1 VFAWLGS
8 VVVDVGEV
16 NCNFKQGPSIERA
29 ALIVSI
35 VYASILFATAA
46 FQHYLFGTQVWDIGL
61 FEQFSWLI
69 GEGRLTAISS
79 LRQVA
84 PLEDHFSLLLLPLGA
99 VYKLF
104 PSTFTL
110 IGLQSIALG
119 SLPAVAAYVAVQRQV
134 KARLIWALIC
144 AIVLCPYSFLV
155 NRGDFHPDVLTI
167 PFMIVAIF
175 EATRSGRW
183 RYYFCLFITL
193 FAKNAQALFGL
204 GLGLYAIA
212 KGRYSRGLITIVIS
226 IFWWFLATHLSAAG
240 GDHVAIRLG
249 YLGDTKLEMIATLLV
264 RPWIVFSVASPS
276 DIFLY
281 TLGLSLPFVALLRK
295 PVMACLLGA
304 APVYLVNI
312 ISDSGIQRELNH
324 HYSIPI
330 LAFLIAGC
338 LDSMPL
344 ISVKA
349 GQIQKNVFNVTLVL
363 SLVAFL
369 GYSRLM
375 YFKSRYLPRLPEAIA
390 FQSVVSGIGAQ
401 ESVLASSNY
410 VVHLAGRE
418 RISQIEKNDYQ
429 EKWPFDVI
437 IFPSEKALINVRGRL
452 REVGKTKVGR
462 KMNKVLTR
470 AKATGMSCDQV
481 NDYIRLCR
489 KEAG

>member
-1 VFAWLGS
+1 M
-8 VVVDVGEV
+8 
-16 NCNFKQGPSIERA
+16 NFNLKQGPSIERA
-29 ALIVSI
+29 ALLVSV

-46 FQHYLFGTQVWDIGL
+46 VQHYLFGTQVWDIGL

-69 GEGRLTAISS
+69 GEGRITEISS

-99 VYKLF
+99 VYKVF
-104 PSTFTL
+104 PSTFSL

-119 SLPAVAAYVAVQRQV
+119 SLPAVVAHLAVKRQINT
-134 KARLIWALIC
+134 RLVWALIC

-175 EATRSGRW
+175 EATQSRRW
-183 RYYFCLFITL
+183 RYYFCLIITL
-193 FAKNAQALFGL
+193 FAKNAQALFGF
-204 GLGLYAIA
+204 GLGLYAITR
-212 KGRYSRGLITIVIS
+212 GRYTRGLIAIAVS
-226 IFWWFLATHLSAAG
+226 IFWWFLATHLSSAG

-249 YLGDTKLEMIATLLV
+249 YLGDTKLEMLSTLLV
-264 RPWIVFSVASPS
+264 RPWIVFSVVTPS
-276 DIFLY
+276 EIFLY
-281 TLGLSLPFVALLRK
+281 TLGLSLPFLALLRQ
-295 PVMACLLGA
+295 PALACLLGA
-304 APVYLVNI
+304 APVYFVNI

-338 LDSMPL
+338 IDSMPS
-344 ISVKA
+344 ISAKVSR
-349 GQIQKNVFNVTLVL
+349 IQKNVFNATLIL

-369 GYSRLM
+369 GYSRMM
-375 YFKSRYLPRLPEAIA
+375 YFKSRYLPRLPEAVA
-390 FQSVVSGIGAQ
+390 FQSVASGIGPR

-418 RISQIEKNDYQ
+418 RISQIEKDDYQ
-429 EKWPFDVI
+429 QRWPFDVI
-437 IFPSEKALINVRGRL
+437 LFPGEKALINVRGRL
-452 REVGKTKVGR
+452 REVGKTKIGR
-462 KMNKVLTR
+462 KMNQALNR
-470 AKATGMSCDQV
+470 AKAAGMSCDQV

-489 KEAG
+489 KDAD

>member
-1 VFAWLGS
+1 MNSNL
-8 VVVDVGEV
+8 
-16 NCNFKQGPSIERA
+16 KQGLPLERA

-35 VYASILFATAA
+35 VYASILFSLAA

-69 GEGRLTAISS
+69 GEGKLTAISS

-99 VYKLF
+99 IYKVF
-104 PSTFTL
+104 PSTFSL

-119 SLPAVAAYVAVQRQV
+119 SLPAVAAYVGVRRQI
-134 KARLIWALIC
+134 KARLVWALIC

-175 EATRSGRW
+175 EATQGRRW
-183 RYYFCLFITL
+183 RYYFCLLITL
-193 FAKNAQALFGL
+193 FAKNAQALFGF

-212 KGRYSRGLITIVIS
+212 RGRYIRGLITIVIS
-226 IFWWFLATHLSAAG
+226 IFWWFLATHLSTAG

-249 YLGDTKLEMIATLLV
+249 YLGDTKLEMLATLLV
-264 RPWIVFSVASPS
+264 RPWIIFSVASPS
-276 DIFLY
+276 EIFLY
-281 TLGLSLPFVALLRK
+281 TLGLSLPFLALLRK
-295 PVMACLLGA
+295 PALACLLGA

-312 ISDSGIQRELNH
+312 VSDSGIQRELNH

-338 LDSMPL
+338 LDSMPS

-349 GQIQKNVFNVTLVL
+349 RQIQKNIFNITLVL

-375 YFKSRYLPRLPEAIA
+375 YFKTRYLPRLPEAVA
-390 FQSVVSGIGAQ
+390 FQSVISGIGSQ

-418 RISQIEKNDYQ
+418 QISQIEKDDYQ

-437 IFPSEKALINVRGRL
+437 IFPSEEALINVRGRL
-452 REVGKTKVGR
+452 REVGKTKIGR
-462 KMNKVLTR
+462 KMNQVLKS
-470 AKATGMSCDQV
+470 AKAAGMNCNQV

-489 KEAG
+489 RNGS

>member
-1 VFAWLGS
+1 MNSNL
-8 VVVDVGEV
+8 
-16 NCNFKQGPSIERA
+16 KQGLPLERA

-35 VYASILFATAA
+35 VYASILFSLAA

-69 GEGRLTAISS
+69 GEGKLTAISS

-99 VYKLF
+99 IYKVF
-104 PSTFTL
+104 PSTFSL

-119 SLPAVAAYVAVQRQV
+119 SLPAVAAYVGVRRQI
-134 KARLIWALIC
+134 KARLVWALIC

-175 EATRSGRW
+175 EATQKRRW
-183 RYYFCLFITL
+183 RYYFCLLITL
-193 FAKNAQALFGL
+193 FAKNAQALFGF

-212 KGRYSRGLITIVIS
+212 RGRYIRGLITIVIS
-226 IFWWFLATHLSAAG
+226 IFWWFLATHLSTAG

-249 YLGDTKLEMIATLLV
+249 YLGDTKLEMLATLLV
-264 RPWIVFSVASPS
+264 RPWIIFSVASPS
-276 DIFLY
+276 EIFLY
-281 TLGLSLPFVALLRK
+281 TLGLSLPFLALLRK
-295 PVMACLLGA
+295 PALACLLGA

-338 LDSMPL
+338 LDSMPS

-349 GQIQKNVFNVTLVL
+349 RQIQKNIFNITLVL

-375 YFKSRYLPRLPEAIA
+375 YFKTRYLPRLPEAVA
-390 FQSVVSGIGAQ
+390 FQSVISGIGSQ

-418 RISQIEKNDYQ
+418 QISQIEKDDYQ

-437 IFPSEKALINVRGRL
+437 IFPSEEALINVRGRL
-452 REVGKTKVGR
+452 REVGKTKIGR
-462 KMNKVLTR
+462 KMNQVLKS
-470 AKATGMSCDQV
+470 AKAAGMNCNQV

-489 KEAG
+489 RNGS

>member
-1 VFAWLGS
+1 MSFNL
-8 VVVDVGEV
+8 
-16 NCNFKQGPSIERA
+16 KQRPSIERS
-29 ALIVSI
+29 ALFVST

-46 FQHYLFGTQVWDIGL
+46 IQHYLFGTQVWDIGL

-69 GEGRLTAISS
+69 GEGRIAEISS

-84 PLEDHFSLLLLPLGA
+84 PLEDHFSLLLLPLGGIYR
-99 VYKLF
+99 VF

-119 SLPAVAAYVAVQRQV
+119 SLPAVVACLAVKRQI
-134 KARLIWALIC
+134 KARLIWTLIC

-175 EATRSGRW
+175 EATQPRRW
-183 RYYFCLFITL
+183 HYYFCFIITL
-193 FAKNAQALFGL
+193 FAKNAQALFGF

-212 KGRYSRGLITIVIS
+212 RGRYARGLITIVIS
-226 IFWWFLATHLSAAG
+226 TFWWFLATHLSSAG

-249 YLGDTKLEMIATLLV
+249 YLGDTKLEMISTLMA

-276 DIFLY
+276 SIFLY
-281 TLGLSLPFVALLRK
+281 TLGLSLPFLALLRK
-295 PVMACLLGA
+295 PALACLLGA
-304 APVYLVNI
+304 VPVYFVNI

-344 ISVKA
+344 ISVKVS
-349 GQIQKNVFNVTLVL
+349 QIQKNVFNATLIL

-369 GYSRLM
+369 GYSRMM
-375 YFKSRYLPRLPEAIA
+375 YFKSRYLPRLPEAVA
-390 FQSVVSGIGAQ
+390 FQSVASGIGPQ

-418 RISQIEKNDYQ
+418 RISQIEKDDYQ
-429 EKWPFDVI
+429 KKWPFDVTL
-437 IFPSEKALINVRGRL
+437 FPSEKALINVRGRL
-452 REVGKTKVGR
+452 REFGKTKIGR
-462 KMNKVLTR
+462 KMNQALVR
-470 AKATGMSCDQV
+470 AKAAGMSCDQA

-489 KEAG
+489 KDAD

>member
-1 VFAWLGS
+1 
-8 VVVDVGEV
+8 
-16 NCNFKQGPSIERA
+16 
-29 ALIVSI
+29 
-35 VYASILFATAA
+35 
-46 FQHYLFGTQVWDIGL
+46 
-61 FEQFSWLI
+61 
-69 GEGRLTAISS
+69 
-79 LRQVA
+79 
-84 PLEDHFSLLLLPLGA
+84 LEDHFSLLLLPLGA
-99 VYKLF
+99 IYKVF
-104 PSTFTL
+104 PSTFSL

-119 SLPAVAAYVAVQRQV
+119 SLPSVVAYVGVRRQI

-167 PFMIVAIF
+167 PFMMIAIF
-175 EATRSGRW
+175 EATQSRRW
-183 RYYFCLFITL
+183 RYYFCLLIVL

-212 KGRYSRGLITIVIS
+212 RGRHIRGFITIAVS
-226 IFWWFLATHLSAAG
+226 IFWWFLATNLSSAG

-249 YLGDTKLEMIATLLV
+249 YLGETKLEMLATLLV

-281 TLGLSLPFVALLRK
+281 TLGLSLPFLALLRK
-295 PVMACLLGA
+295 PALACLLGA
-304 APVYLVNI
+304 APAYFVNV

-344 ISVKA
+344 ISVKVR
-349 GQIQKNVFNVTLVL
+349 QIQKNVFNATLVL

-369 GYSRLM
+369 GYSRMM
-375 YFKSRYLPRLPEAIA
+375 YFQSRYLPRLPEALA
-390 FQSVVSGIGAQ
+390 FQSVAPGIRSE

-418 RISQIEKNDYQ
+418 HISQIEKDDYQ
-429 EKWPFDVI
+429 QKWPFDVI
-437 IFPSEKALINVRGRL
+437 LFPSETALINVRGRL

-462 KMNKVLTR
+462 RMNQALER
-470 AKATGMSCDQV
+470 ANATGMNCNQV

-489 KEAG
+489 KGANQ

>member
-1 VFAWLGS
+1 MNSNL
-8 VVVDVGEV
+8 
-16 NCNFKQGPSIERA
+16 KQGLPLERA

-35 VYASILFATAA
+35 FYASILFATAA

-69 GEGRLTAISS
+69 GEGKLTAISS

-99 VYKLF
+99 IYKVF
-104 PSTFTL
+104 PSTFSL

-119 SLPAVAAYVAVQRQV
+119 SLPAVAAYVGVRRQI
-134 KARLIWALIC
+134 KARLVWALIC

-175 EATRSGRW
+175 EATQGRRW
-183 RYYFCLFITL
+183 RYYFCLLITL
-193 FAKNAQALFGL
+193 FAKNAQALFGF

-212 KGRYSRGLITIVIS
+212 RGRYIRGLITIVIS
-226 IFWWFLATHLSAAG
+226 VFWWFLATHLSTAG

-249 YLGDTKLEMIATLLV
+249 YLGDTKLEMLATLLV
-264 RPWIVFSVASPS
+264 RPWIIFSVASPS
-276 DIFLY
+276 EIFLY
-281 TLGLSLPFVALLRK
+281 TLGLSLPFLALLRK
-295 PVMACLLGA
+295 PALACLLGA

-312 ISDSGIQRELNH
+312 VSDSGIQRELNH

-338 LDSMPL
+338 LDSMPS

-349 GQIQKNVFNVTLVL
+349 RQIQKNILNITLVL

-375 YFKSRYLPRLPEAIA
+375 YFKTRYLPRLPEAVA
-390 FQSVVSGIGAQ
+390 FQSVISGISSQ

-418 RISQIEKNDYQ
+418 RISQIEKDDYQ

-437 IFPSEKALINVRGRL
+437 IFPSEEALIDVRGRL

-462 KMNKVLTR
+462 KMNQVLKS
-470 AKATGMSCDQV
+470 AKAAGMNCNQV

-489 KEAG
+489 RNGS

>member
-1 VFAWLGS
+1 MDFS
-8 VVVDVGEV
+8 
-16 NCNFKQGPSIERA
+16 FKQGSSIEHA
-29 ALIVSI
+29 AFVVSI
-35 VYASILFATAA
+35 IYAIILFTTAA
-46 FQHYLFGTQVWDIGL
+46 VQHYLFGTQVWDIGL

-69 GEGRLTAISS
+69 GEGKIAAISS

-84 PLEDHFSLLLLPLGA
+84 PLQDHFSLLLLPLGA
-99 VYKLF
+99 IYKVF

-119 SLPAVAAYVAVQRQV
+119 ALPAVAASLAVKRRID
-134 KARLIWALIC
+134 ARLIWALIC

-167 PFMIVAIF
+167 PFMIVAIY
-175 EATRSGRW
+175 EATQDRRW
-183 RYYFCLFITL
+183 RYYLCLLVTL

-212 KGRYSRGLITIVIS
+212 RGRYLRGLNTIVIS
-226 IFWWFLATHLSAAG
+226 VFWWFLATHLSAAG

-249 YLGDTKLEMIATLLV
+249 YLGDTKLEMLMTLLV

-276 DIFLY
+276 EIFLY
-281 TLGLSLPFVALLRK
+281 TLGLSLPFLALLRR
-295 PVMACLLGA
+295 PALACLLGA
-304 APVYLVNI
+304 APVYFVNI

-338 LDSMPL
+338 IDSMPL

-349 GQIQKNVFNVTLVL
+349 RQIRKNIFNATLVL

-369 GYSRLM
+369 GYSRMM
-375 YFKSRYLPRLPEAIA
+375 YFKSRYLPRWSEAVA
-390 FQSVVSGIGAQ
+390 FQSVVSGIGSK

-418 RISQIEKNDYQ
+418 KISQIEKEDYQ

-437 IFPSEKALINVRGRL
+437 VFPSEKALINVRGRL
-452 REVGKTKVGR
+452 REVGKTKIGR
-462 KMNKVLTR
+462 TMNQVLKR
-470 AKATGMSCDQV
+470 AKSSGMSCNQV

-489 KEAG
+489 KDAS

>member
-1 VFAWLGS
+1 MNSNL
-8 VVVDVGEV
+8 
-16 NCNFKQGPSIERA
+16 KQGLPLERA

-35 VYASILFATAA
+35 FYASILFSLAA

-69 GEGRLTAISS
+69 GEGKLTAISS

-99 VYKLF
+99 IYKVF
-104 PSTFTL
+104 PSTFSL

-119 SLPAVAAYVAVQRQV
+119 SLPAVAAYVGVRRQI
-134 KARLIWALIC
+134 KARLVWALIC

-175 EATRSGRW
+175 EATQGRRW
-183 RYYFCLFITL
+183 RYYFCLLITL
-193 FAKNAQALFGL
+193 FAKNAQALFGF

-212 KGRYSRGLITIVIS
+212 RGRYIRGLITIVIS
-226 IFWWFLATHLSAAG
+226 VFWWFLATHLSTAG

-249 YLGDTKLEMIATLLV
+249 YLGDTKLEMLATLLV

-276 DIFLY
+276 EIFLY
-281 TLGLSLPFVALLRK
+281 TLGLSLPFLALLRK
-295 PVMACLLGA
+295 PALACLLGA
-304 APVYLVNI
+304 APVCLVNI
-312 ISDSGIQRELNH
+312 VSDSGIQRELNH

-338 LDSMPL
+338 LDSMPS

-349 GQIQKNVFNVTLVL
+349 RQIQKNIFNITLVL

-375 YFKSRYLPRLPEAIA
+375 YFKTRYLPRLPEAVA
-390 FQSVVSGIGAQ
+390 FQSVISGIGSQ

-418 RISQIEKNDYQ
+418 RISQIEKDDYQ

-437 IFPSEKALINVRGRL
+437 IFPSEEALINVRGRL
-452 REVGKTKVGR
+452 REVGKTKIGR
-462 KMNKVLTR
+462 KMNQVLKS
-470 AKATGMSCDQV
+470 AKAAGMNCNQV

-489 KEAG
+489 RNGS

>member
-1 VFAWLGS
+1 MNSNL
-8 VVVDVGEV
+8 
-16 NCNFKQGPSIERA
+16 KQGLPLERA

-35 VYASILFATAA
+35 VYASILFSTAA

-69 GEGRLTAISS
+69 GEGKLTAISS

-99 VYKLF
+99 IYKVF
-104 PSTFTL
+104 PSTFSL

-119 SLPAVAAYVAVQRQV
+119 SLPAVAAYVGVRRQI
-134 KARLIWALIC
+134 KARLVWALIC

-175 EATRSGRW
+175 EATQGRRW
-183 RYYFCLFITL
+183 RYYFCLLITL
-193 FAKNAQALFGL
+193 FAKNAQALFGF

-212 KGRYSRGLITIVIS
+212 RGRYIRGLITIVIS
-226 IFWWFLATHLSAAG
+226 VFWWFLATHLSTAG

-249 YLGDTKLEMIATLLV
+249 YLGDTKLEMLATLLV
-264 RPWIVFSVASPS
+264 RPWIIFSVASPS
-276 DIFLY
+276 EIFLY
-281 TLGLSLPFVALLRK
+281 TLGLSLPFLALLRK
-295 PVMACLLGA
+295 PALACLLGA

-312 ISDSGIQRELNH
+312 VSDSGIQRELNH

-338 LDSMPL
+338 LDSMPS

-349 GQIQKNVFNVTLVL
+349 RQIQKNIFNITLVL

-375 YFKSRYLPRLPEAIA
+375 YFKTRYLPRLPEAVA
-390 FQSVVSGIGAQ
+390 FQSVISGIGSQ

-418 RISQIEKNDYQ
+418 QISQIEKDDYQ

-437 IFPSEKALINVRGRL
+437 IFPSEEAFINVRGRL

-462 KMNKVLTR
+462 KMNQVLKS
-470 AKATGMSCDQV
+470 AKAAGMNCNQV

-489 KEAG
+489 KNGS

>member
-1 VFAWLGS
+1 M
-8 VVVDVGEV
+8 
-16 NCNFKQGPSIERA
+16 NCNIKQGLQIESA

-35 VYASILFATAA
+35 AYASILFSTAA

-69 GEGRLTAISS
+69 GEGKLTAISS

-99 VYKLF
+99 IYKVF
-104 PSTFTL
+104 PSTFSL

-119 SLPAVAAYVAVQRQV
+119 SLPSVVAYVGVRRQI

-167 PFMIVAIF
+167 PFMMIAIF
-175 EATRSGRW
+175 EATQSRRW
-183 RYYFCLFITL
+183 RYYFCLLIVL

-212 KGRYSRGLITIVIS
+212 RGRHIRGFITIAVS
-226 IFWWFLATHLSAAG
+226 IFWWFLATNLSSAG

-249 YLGDTKLEMIATLLV
+249 YLGETKLEMLATLLV

-281 TLGLSLPFVALLRK
+281 TLGLSLPFLALLRK
-295 PVMACLLGA
+295 PALACLLGA
-304 APVYLVNI
+304 APAYFVNV

-344 ISVKA
+344 ISVKVR
-349 GQIQKNVFNVTLVL
+349 QIQKNVFNATLVL

-369 GYSRLM
+369 GYSRMM
-375 YFKSRYLPRLPEAIA
+375 YFQSRYLPRLPEALA
-390 FQSVVSGIGAQ
+390 FQSVAPGIRSE

-418 RISQIEKNDYQ
+418 HISQIEKDDYQ
-429 EKWPFDVI
+429 QKWPFDVI
-437 IFPSEKALINVRGRL
+437 LFPSETALINVRGRL

-462 KMNKVLTR
+462 RMNQALER
-470 AKATGMSCDQV
+470 ANATGMNCNQV

-489 KEAG
+489 KGANQ

>member
-1 VFAWLGS
+1 M
-8 VVVDVGEV
+8 
-16 NCNFKQGPSIERA
+16 NFNLKQGPSIERA
-29 ALIVSI
+29 ALFVSI
-35 VYASILFATAA
+35 AYASILFITAA
-46 FQHYLFGTQVWDIGL
+46 VQHYLFGTQVWDIGL

-69 GEGRLTAISS
+69 GEGKIAEISS

-99 VYKLF
+99 IYKVF
-104 PSTFTL
+104 PSTFSL

-119 SLPAVAAYVAVQRQV
+119 SLPAVVAYLAVKRQI

-144 AIVLCPYSFLV
+144 SIVLCPYSFLV

-175 EATRSGRW
+175 EATQRRRW
-183 RYYFCLFITL
+183 RYYFCLLITL
-193 FAKNAQALFGL
+193 FAKNAQALFGF

-212 KGRYSRGLITIVIS
+212 RGRYVRGLMTIVVS
-226 IFWWFLATHLSAAG
+226 IFWWFLATYLSSAG

-249 YLGDTKLEMIATLLV
+249 YLGETKLEMLATLLI
-264 RPWIVFSVASPS
+264 RPWIVFSVATPS
-276 DIFLY
+276 EILLY
-281 TLGLSLPFVALLRK
+281 TLGLSLPFLALLRQ
-295 PVMACLLGA
+295 PALACLLGA
-304 APVYLVNI
+304 GPVYFVNI

-344 ISVKA
+344 ISVKVS
-349 GQIQKNVFNVTLVL
+349 QIQKNIFNATLVL

-369 GYSRLM
+369 GYSRTM
-375 YFKSRYLPRLPEAIA
+375 YFKSRYLPRLPEAVA
-390 FQSVVSGIGAQ
+390 FQSVVSSIAPQ

-418 RISQIEKNDYQ
+418 RISQIEKDDYK

-437 IFPSEKALINVRGRL
+437 LFPSEKALINVRGRL

-462 KMNKVLTR
+462 RMNQAVKR
-470 AKATGMSCDQV
+470 AKDAGMNCNQV

-489 KEAG
+489 TSAD

>member
-1 VFAWLGS
+1 MNF
-8 VVVDVGEV
+8 
-16 NCNFKQGPSIERA
+16 NFKQGPCTERT
-29 ALIVSI
+29 ALFVSVI
-35 VYASILFATAA
+35 YASILFATASI
-46 FQHYLFGTQVWDIGL
+46 QHYLFGTQVWDIGL

-69 GEGRLTAISS
+69 SEGRIAEISS

-84 PLEDHFSLLLLPLGA
+84 PLEDHFSLLLLPIGA
-99 VYKLF
+99 FYKVL
-104 PSTFTL
+104 PSTYSL
-110 IGLQSIALG
+110 IGLQSVALG
-119 SLPAVAAYVAVQRQV
+119 SLPFTVAVLAVKRQI
-134 KARLIWALIC
+134 KNQLIWALIC

-175 EATRSGRW
+175 EATQERRW
-183 RYYFCLFITL
+183 RYYFCLFIAL
-193 FAKNAQALFGL
+193 FAKNAQALFGF
-204 GLGLYAIA
+204 GLGLYAMA
-212 KGRYSRGLITIVIS
+212 RGRYGRGLISIAIS
-226 IFWWFLATHLSAAG
+226 ILWWFLATHLSSAG

-249 YLGDTKLEMIATLLV
+249 YLGDTKLEMLATLLS
-264 RPWIVFSVASPS
+264 RPWIVLSVAAPS
-276 DIFLY
+276 VIFLY
-281 TLGLSLPFVALLRK
+281 TLGLSLPFLALLRR
-295 PVMACLLGA
+295 PALACALGA

-344 ISVKA
+344 ISV
-349 GQIQKNVFNVTLVL
+349 QSRRIQKNVFHLTLVL

-375 YFKSRYLPRLPEAIA
+375 YFQSRYLPRWPEAVA

-418 RISQIEKNDYQ
+418 RISQIEKEDYLR
-429 EKWPFDVI
+429 KWPFDVI
-437 IFPSEKALINVRGRL
+437 LFPSENALINVRGRL

-462 KMNKVLTR
+462 KMNQIVKR
-470 AKATGMSCDQV
+470 AESEGMNCEQP
-481 NDYIRLCR
+481 NRYIRLCR
-489 KEAG
+489 TKE

>member
-1 VFAWLGS
+1 M
-8 VVVDVGEV
+8 
-16 NCNFKQGPSIERA
+16 NYNFERRSSIERL

-46 FQHYLFGTQVWDIGL
+46 FQHFLFGTQVWDIGL

-69 GEGRLTAISS
+69 GEGRFTAISS

-99 VYKLF
+99 IYKIF
-104 PSTFTL
+104 PSTFSL

-119 SLPAVAAYVAVQRQV
+119 SLPLVAAYLAVKRQIEP
-134 KARLIWALIC
+134 RLVWALIC

-167 PFMIVAIF
+167 PFMIIAIS
-175 EATRSGRW
+175 EATQRRRW
-183 RYYFCLFITL
+183 RYYFCLIITL

-212 KGRYSRGLITIVIS
+212 KGKYSRGLITIAIS

-249 YLGDTKLEMIATLLV
+249 YLGDTKLEMFATLLV

-276 DIFLY
+276 VIFLY
-281 TLGLSLPFVALLRK
+281 TLGLSLPFLALLRK
-295 PVMACLLGA
+295 PALACLLGA
-304 APVYLVNI
+304 APVYIVNI

-338 LDSMPL
+338 LDSMPF
-344 ISVKA
+344 ISVK
-349 GQIQKNVFNVTLVL
+349 GSRIQKNVFNITLVL
-363 SLVAFL
+363 SLAAFL
-369 GYSRLM
+369 GYSRIM
-375 YFKSRYLPRLPEAIA
+375 YFQSRYLPRLSEAVA
-390 FQSVVSGIGAQ
+390 FQSVVSGIGPQ
-401 ESVLASSNY
+401 ESILASSNY

-418 RISQIEKNDYQ
+418 HISQIEKEDYQ
-429 EKWPFDVI
+429 QRWPFDVI
-437 IFPSEKALINVRGRL
+437 IFPSENALINVRGRL
-452 REVGKTKVGR
+452 QAVGKTKIGR
-462 KMNKVLTR
+462 KMRQILEV
-470 AKATGMSCDQV
+470 AEASGMSCGQP
-481 NDYIRLCR
+481 NRYIRLCR
-489 KEAG
+489 MKE

>member
-1 VFAWLGS
+1 MNSNL
-8 VVVDVGEV
+8 
-16 NCNFKQGPSIERA
+16 KQGLPLERA

-69 GEGRLTAISS
+69 GEGKLTAISS

-99 VYKLF
+99 IYKVF
-104 PSTFTL
+104 PSTFSL

-119 SLPAVAAYVAVQRQV
+119 SLPAVAAYVGVRRQI
-134 KARLIWALIC
+134 KARLVWALIC

-175 EATRSGRW
+175 EATQGRRW
-183 RYYFCLFITL
+183 RYYFCLLITL
-193 FAKNAQALFGL
+193 FAKNAQALFGF

-212 KGRYSRGLITIVIS
+212 RGRYIRGLITIVMS

-249 YLGDTKLEMIATLLV
+249 YLGDTKLEMLATLLV
-264 RPWIVFSVASPS
+264 RPWIIFSVASPS
-276 DIFLY
+276 EIFLY
-281 TLGLSLPFVALLRK
+281 TLGLSLPFLALLRK
-295 PVMACLLGA
+295 PALACLLGA

-312 ISDSGIQRELNH
+312 VSDSGIQRELNH

-338 LDSMPL
+338 LDSMPS

-349 GQIQKNVFNVTLVL
+349 RQIQKNIFNITLVL

-375 YFKSRYLPRLPEAIA
+375 YFKTRYLPRLPEAVA
-390 FQSVVSGIGAQ
+390 FQSVISGIGSQ

-418 RISQIEKNDYQ
+418 QISQIEKDDYQ

-437 IFPSEKALINVRGRL
+437 IFPSEEALINVRGRL

-462 KMNKVLTR
+462 KMNQVLKS
-470 AKATGMSCDQV
+470 AKAAGMNCNQV
-481 NDYIRLCR
+481 NGYIRLCR
-489 KEAG
+489 RNGS

>member
-1 VFAWLGS
+1 MNSNL
-8 VVVDVGEV
+8 
-16 NCNFKQGPSIERA
+16 KQGLPLERA

-35 VYASILFATAA
+35 VYASILFSTAA

-69 GEGRLTAISS
+69 GEGKLTAISS

-99 VYKLF
+99 IYKVF
-104 PSTFTL
+104 PSTFSL

-119 SLPAVAAYVAVQRQV
+119 SLPAVAAYVGVRRQI
-134 KARLIWALIC
+134 KARLVWALIC

-175 EATRSGRW
+175 EATQGRRW
-183 RYYFCLFITL
+183 RYYFCLLITL
-193 FAKNAQALFGL
+193 FAKNAQALFGF

-212 KGRYSRGLITIVIS
+212 RGRYIRGLITIVIS
-226 IFWWFLATHLSAAG
+226 VFWWFLATHLSTAG

-249 YLGDTKLEMIATLLV
+249 YLGDTKLEMLATLLV
-264 RPWIVFSVASPS
+264 RPWIIFSVASPS
-276 DIFLY
+276 EIFLY
-281 TLGLSLPFVALLRK
+281 TLGLSLPFLALLRK
-295 PVMACLLGA
+295 PALACLLGA

-338 LDSMPL
+338 LDSMPS

-349 GQIQKNVFNVTLVL
+349 RQIQKNILHITLVL

-375 YFKSRYLPRLPEAIA
+375 YFKTRYLPRLPEAVA
-390 FQSVVSGIGAQ
+390 FQSVISGIGSQ

-418 RISQIEKNDYQ
+418 QISQIEKDDYQ

-437 IFPSEKALINVRGRL
+437 IFPSEEALINVRGRL

-462 KMNKVLTR
+462 KMNQVLKS
-470 AKATGMSCDQV
+470 AKAAGMNCNQV

-489 KEAG
+489 RNGS

>member
-1 VFAWLGS
+1 M
-8 VVVDVGEV
+8 
-16 NCNFKQGPSIERA
+16 NCDLKQGQSIERA

-35 VYASILFATAA
+35 VYASILFSLAA

-69 GEGRLTAISS
+69 GEGKLTAISS

-99 VYKLF
+99 IYKVF
-104 PSTFTL
+104 PSTFSL

-119 SLPAVAAYVAVQRQV
+119 SLPAVAAYVGVRRQI
-134 KARLIWALIC
+134 KARLVWALIC

-175 EATRSGRW
+175 EATQGRRW
-183 RYYFCLFITL
+183 RYYFCLLITL
-193 FAKNAQALFGL
+193 FAKNAQALFGF

-212 KGRYSRGLITIVIS
+212 RGRYIRGLITIVIS
-226 IFWWFLATHLSAAG
+226 VFWWFLATHLSTAG

-249 YLGDTKLEMIATLLV
+249 YLGDTKLEMLATLLV

-276 DIFLY
+276 EIFLY
-281 TLGLSLPFVALLRK
+281 TLGLSLPFLALLRK
-295 PVMACLLGA
+295 PALACLLGA

-338 LDSMPL
+338 LDSMPS

-349 GQIQKNVFNVTLVL
+349 RQIQKNVLHITLVL

-375 YFKSRYLPRLPEAIA
+375 YFKTRYLPRLPEAVA
-390 FQSVVSGIGAQ
+390 FQSVISGIGSQ

-418 RISQIEKNDYQ
+418 QISQIEKDDYQ

-437 IFPSEKALINVRGRL
+437 IFPSEEALINVRGRL
-452 REVGKTKVGR
+452 REVGKTKIGR
-462 KMNKVLTR
+462 KMNQVLR
-470 AKATGMSCDQV
+470 SAKAAGMNCNQV

-489 KEAG
+489 RNGS

>member
-1 VFAWLGS
+1 MSFS
-8 VVVDVGEV
+8 
-16 NCNFKQGPSIERA
+16 FKQGSSIEHA
-29 ALIVSI
+29 AFVISI
-35 VYASILFATAA
+35 VYASILFTTAA
-46 FQHYLFGTQVWDIGL
+46 VQHYLFGTQVWDIGL

-69 GEGRLTAISS
+69 GEGKIAAISS

-99 VYKLF
+99 IYKVF

-119 SLPAVAAYVAVQRQV
+119 ALPAVAASLAVKRQID
-134 KARLIWALIC
+134 ARLIWALIC

-167 PFMIVAIF
+167 PFMIIAIY
-175 EATRSGRW
+175 EATQDRRW
-183 RYYFCLFITL
+183 RYCLCLLITL

-212 KGRYSRGLITIVIS
+212 RGRCLRGLITIIVS
-226 IFWWFLATHLSAAG
+226 IFWWFVATHLSAAG

-249 YLGDTKLEMIATLLV
+249 YLGDTKLEMLITLLV

-276 DIFLY
+276 VIFLY
-281 TLGLSLPFVALLRK
+281 SLGLSLPFLALLRK
-295 PVMACLLGA
+295 PALACLLGA
-304 APVYLVNI
+304 APVYFVNI
-312 ISDSGIQRELNH
+312 ISGSGIQRELNH

-349 GQIQKNVFNVTLVL
+349 SQIRKNVFNVTLVL

-369 GYSRLM
+369 GYSRIM
-375 YFKSRYLPRLPEAIA
+375 YFKSRYLPRWSEAVA
-390 FQSVVSGIGAQ
+390 FQSVASGIGPQ

-418 RISQIEKNDYQ
+418 HISQIEKDDYQ
-429 EKWPFDVI
+429 QRWPFDVI
-437 IFPSEKALINVRGRL
+437 LLPSENALINVRGRL
-452 REVGKTKVGR
+452 RQVGKTKIGL
-462 KMNKVLTR
+462 KMRQIVEA
-470 AKATGMSCDQV
+470 AKLSGMSCYQP
-481 NDYIRLCR
+481 NSYIRLCR
-489 KEAG
+489 VKE

>member
-1 VFAWLGS
+1 MNSNL
-8 VVVDVGEV
+8 
-16 NCNFKQGPSIERA
+16 KQGLPLERA

-35 VYASILFATAA
+35 VYASILFSTAA

-69 GEGRLTAISS
+69 GEGKLTAISS

-99 VYKLF
+99 IYKVF
-104 PSTFTL
+104 PSTFSL

-119 SLPAVAAYVAVQRQV
+119 SLPAVAAYVGVRRQI
-134 KARLIWALIC
+134 KARLVWALIC

-175 EATRSGRW
+175 EATQGRRW
-183 RYYFCLFITL
+183 RYYFCLLITL
-193 FAKNAQALFGL
+193 FAKNAQALFGF

-212 KGRYSRGLITIVIS
+212 RGRYIRGLITIVIS
-226 IFWWFLATHLSAAG
+226 VFWWFLATHLSTAG

-249 YLGDTKLEMIATLLV
+249 YLGDTKLEMLATLLV
-264 RPWIVFSVASPS
+264 RPWIIFSVASPS
-276 DIFLY
+276 EIFLY
-281 TLGLSLPFVALLRK
+281 TLGLSLPFLALLRK
-295 PVMACLLGA
+295 PALACLLGA

-312 ISDSGIQRELNH
+312 VSDSGIQRELNH

-338 LDSMPL
+338 LDSMPS

-349 GQIQKNVFNVTLVL
+349 RQIQKNIFNITLVL

-375 YFKSRYLPRLPEAIA
+375 YFKTRYLPRLPEAVA
-390 FQSVVSGIGAQ
+390 FQSVISGIGSQ

-418 RISQIEKNDYQ
+418 QISQIEKDDYQ

-437 IFPSEKALINVRGRL
+437 IFPSEEALINVRGRL
-452 REVGKTKVGR
+452 REVGKTKIGR
-462 KMNKVLTR
+462 KMNQVLKS
-470 AKATGMSCDQV
+470 AKAAGMNCNQV

-489 KEAG
+489 RNGS

>member
-1 VFAWLGS
+1 MNSNL
-8 VVVDVGEV
+8 
-16 NCNFKQGPSIERA
+16 KQGLPLERA

-35 VYASILFATAA
+35 VYASILFSLAA

-69 GEGRLTAISS
+69 GEGKLTAISS

-99 VYKLF
+99 IYKVF
-104 PSTFTL
+104 PSTFSL

-119 SLPAVAAYVAVQRQV
+119 SLPAVAAYVGVRRQI
-134 KARLIWALIC
+134 KARLVWALIC

-175 EATRSGRW
+175 EATQGRRW
-183 RYYFCLFITL
+183 RYYFCLLITL
-193 FAKNAQALFGL
+193 FAKNAQALFGF

-212 KGRYSRGLITIVIS
+212 RGRYIRGLITIVIS
-226 IFWWFLATHLSAAG
+226 IFWWFLATHLSTAG

-249 YLGDTKLEMIATLLV
+249 YLGDTKLEMLATLLV
-264 RPWIVFSVASPS
+264 RPWIIFSVASPS
-276 DIFLY
+276 EIFLY
-281 TLGLSLPFVALLRK
+281 TLGLSLPFLALLRK
-295 PVMACLLGA
+295 PALACLLGA

-312 ISDSGIQRELNH
+312 VSDSGIQRELNH

-338 LDSMPL
+338 LDSMPS

-349 GQIQKNVFNVTLVL
+349 RQIQKNIFNITLVL

-375 YFKSRYLPRLPEAIA
+375 YFKTRYLPRLPEAVA
-390 FQSVVSGIGAQ
+390 FQSVISGIGSQ

-418 RISQIEKNDYQ
+418 RISQIEKDDYQ

-437 IFPSEKALINVRGRL
+437 IFPSEEALINVRGRL
-452 REVGKTKVGR
+452 REVGKTKIGR
-462 KMNKVLTR
+462 KMNQVLKS
-470 AKATGMSCDQV
+470 AKAAGMNCNQV

-489 KEAG
+489 RNGS